1 MIPSGSPCS
10 AKDPGDERSALLRIG
25 VPRETKPRETRV
37 AATPATVVKLVALGY
52 DVVVEAGAGDLRSFP
67 DEAYAGA
74 GAGDRSSF
82 PGEAYAGAG
91 ATVGTA
97 DEAWQADVVLRVNA
111 PTDDEIAR
119 L

>member
-1 MIPSGSPCS
+1 M
-10 AKDPGDERSALLRIG
+10 
-25 VPRETKPRETRV
+25 

-52 DVVVEAGAGDLRSFP
+52 DVVVEAGAGDLSSFP
-67 DEAYAGA
+67 D
-74 GAGDRSSF
+74 
-82 PGEAYAGAG
+82 EAYAGAG

-119 L
+119 LRDGATLVGLLSPGLKPELVEALA